1 MNFEEI
7 VKGLPVKVL
16 KSSGDREISSVEFD
30 SRKVKE
36 GSLFIAVKGFTV
48 DGHDFVKSA
57 VEKGCAAILVDSSRD
72 HLSSEELLAM
82 TSGMDIAVAEIE
94 DTRHAMALVA
104 SAFYGHPADKLDCV
118 GVTGTKGKT
127 TTTFMIYSIL
137 KHAGRIPGLIGTVFN
152 IAGDKRSESHHT
164 TPESVELYSMIGEM
178 ADLDSD
184 SLVMEVSSL
193 GLKFDRVCGLRFD
206 VACFTNLYEDHI
218 GGNEHPDM
226 EDYAD
231 SKIRIFDSAENAVV
245 NLDGNIPERGIA
257 KAKACPK
264 VFTISLKEDADVTA
278 YDIRHETRD
287 GRPGSAF
294 MLRSPWYEGEVFVGL
309 PGLFNVY
316 NALFAISAAGIL
328 GVSLENV
335 RGALEK
341 VFVPGRVQP
350 IPNKL
355 GISVLVDYAHNAVA
369 LESVIKAMRDV
380 CEGRIIT
387 LFGCGGN
394 RAKSR
399 RYEMGEVSGKL
410 SDLTVITSDNPRD
423 EEPMAIIEDILT
435 GMNKTD
441 GEYITIPD
449 RREAIGEAIRRAKP
463 GDIVLIA
470 GKGHENYQ
478 IFGKETRHFDDAEEA
493 KKVIAELEGV

>member
-7 VKGLPVKVL
+7 IKGLPVRVL
-16 KSSGDREISSVEFD
+16 KSSSDREISSVEFD

-57 VEKGCAAILVDSSRD
+57 VEKGCAALLVDSSRD
-72 HLSSEELLAM
+72 RLDENELLSL
-82 TSGMDIAVAEIE
+82 TSGKDIAVAEI
-94 DTRHAMALVA
+94 DNTRHAMALVA
-104 SAFYGHPADKLDCV
+104 SAFYGHPADRLDSI

-137 KHAGRIPGLIGTVFN
+137 KQAGRIPGLIGTVVN
-152 IAGDKRSESHHT
+152 IAGDKQEESHHT
-164 TPESVELYSMIGEM
+164 TPESVELYSMMNEM
-178 ADLDSD
+178 VRCDSD

-193 GLKFDRVCGLRFD
+193 GLKFDRVYGLKFD

-231 SKIRIFDSAENAVV
+231 SKIRIFESARNAVI
-245 NLDGNIPERGIA
+245 NLDGNIPERGIM
-257 KAKACPK
+257 KAKSCPN
-264 VFTISLKEDADVTA
+264 VYTVSLKEDADVTA
-278 YDIRHETRD
+278 YDVVHETRD
-287 GRPGSAF
+287 GRPGSVF
-294 MLRSPWYEGEVFVGL
+294 KLRSPWYEGEVFVGL

-328 GVSLENV
+328 GVDLKDVKE
-335 RGALEK
+335 ALAG

-350 IPNKL
+350 IPNRL

-369 LESVIKAMRDV
+369 LESVINAMRDV
-380 CEGRIIT
+380 CSGRIIT

-394 RAKSR
+394 RARSR

-435 GMNKTD
+435 GMKKTE

-449 RREAIGEAIRRAKP
+449 RREAIGEAIRRAQP
-463 GDIVLIA
+463 GDLVLIA

-493 KKVIAELEGV
+493 KKVIAELEDV